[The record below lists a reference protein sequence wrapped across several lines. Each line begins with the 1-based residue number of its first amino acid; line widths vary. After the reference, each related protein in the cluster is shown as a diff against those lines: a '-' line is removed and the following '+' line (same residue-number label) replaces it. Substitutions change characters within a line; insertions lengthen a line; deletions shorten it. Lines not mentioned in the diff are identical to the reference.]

1 MSGTPAP
8 TPTNDP
14 APEPTGDDTGGDEL
28 EPLPEG
34 QQQFDRE
41 YVEKLRHENGR
52 YRQRAR
58 DIESHFEGY
67 SPEERSRYLELAGQL
82 HSNPEAALEE
92 FEGVTARLRKQL
104 GKETPVEPEPTTP
117 TDPAPTQDGPATQA
131 DIDRI
136 VSERLEAERAKADE
150 DARIQST
157 IAEADELGFTS
168 PEQKAQLFA
177 KAQSMN
183 DGRGAPLSEAA
194 AALSGDFDSAVEAA
208 VEARLAELAS
218 GRSHPPRLP
227 SGDPANA
234 QDQGPP
240 KTLDEAKARAAAR
253 LDASYR

>member
-1 MSGTPAP
+1 MEG
-8 TPTNDP
+8 D
-14 APEPTGDDTGGDEL
+14 EPTVTDEPVL
-28 EPLPEG
+28 DPTAEPEPLPDQDTFE
-34 QQQFDRE
+34 RS
-41 YVEKLRHENGR
+41 YVEDLRGENAKWR
-52 YRQRAR
+52 TRTRE
-58 DIESHFEGY
+58 IESHFEGY
-67 SPEERSRYLELAGQL
+67 SPEERTRFLELAGQL
-82 HSNPEAALEE
+82 HSNPEAALAE

-104 GKETPVEPEPTTP
+104 GKETPVEPENTP
-117 TDPAPTQDGPATQA
+117 TPEPEPTGDGPVTQA

-136 VSERLEAERAKADE
+136 VGERIEAERAQAAEND
-150 DARIQST
+150 RIQAT

-218 GRSHPPRLP
+218 GRAHPPRLP
-227 SGDPANA
+227 TGDPANT